1 MTASGPLRLGVLV
14 SGGGTNLQS
23 LLDRFNAVGSSVA
36 RVEVVIGSR
45 PAIGALERAAVYDVP
60 TLVLEPRKLGP
71 EQFGADLEEVLS
83 AYSVELVVLAGY
95 LNLIPAAVVQRYSGR
110 MINIHP
116 ALLPAFGGQG
126 LYGRRV
132 HAAVLAAGARVTGAT
147 VHLVDEV
154 FDRGP
159 IIAQWPVP
167 VLEEDT
173 PESLGARVLEIEH
186 QLLPRVVEEFARATT
201 IGATPEPTRFVL
213 ASGPPPAS
221 EEIRR
226 LIRIP
231 ASGSASIS

>member
-1 MTASGPLRLGVLV
+1 MTGALRLAVLV

-23 LLDRFNAVGSSVA
+23 LLDRFNAAESPPA
-36 RVEVVIGSR
+36 RVEVVIASR
-45 PAIGALERAAVYDVP
+45 PGIGALERAASHAVP
-60 TLVLEPRKLGP
+60 AVVLEPRTLGP
-71 EQFGADLEEVLS
+71 ERFGLELDELLA
-83 AYSVELVVLAGY
+83 AYSIELVVLAGF
-95 LNLIPAAVVQRYSGR
+95 LHLIPAPVVHRYTGR

-167 VLEEDT
+167 VFEDDT
-173 PESLGARVLEIEH
+173 PESLAARVLEIEH
-186 QLLPRVVEEFARATT
+186 QLLPQVVEALAGT
-201 IGATPEPTRFVL
+201 ATPMEPRGDSRFTL
-213 ASGPPPAS
+213 TSGGPPAP

-226 LIRIP
+226 LVRMP
-231 ASGSASIS
+231 GPGSASTS